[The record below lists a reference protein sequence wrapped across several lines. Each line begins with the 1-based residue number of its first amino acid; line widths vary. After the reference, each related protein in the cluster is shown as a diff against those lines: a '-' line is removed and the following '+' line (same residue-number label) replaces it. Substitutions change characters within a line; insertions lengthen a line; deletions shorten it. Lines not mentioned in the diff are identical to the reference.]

1 MIKQYPLSAHE
12 FIGGSFGKRAI
23 VIHFTAGWPNPYQ
36 TIDIWNKDNIKK
48 GTAFVIGGPSAKNPE
63 YDGLILQAFPD
74 DAAGYHL
81 FRWFNGS
88 EPIERGTIGIEICN
102 WGPLTKSG
110 DKFLTYANTLIP
122 ASEVVELDVPFKGY
136 KYWHKF
142 SQKQLE
148 SLEWLLN
155 HLCDKHKIAWQGM
168 PTWISIVETKESI
181 GDYSKDIQKMLNVKL
196 ALAGKPML
204 TVDGI
209 IGPMTKTAITQYPHI
224 AFERHPDF
232 KDWSKIP
239 KGIFCHN
246 TFDGD
251 RKLDV
256 HPDPNLIK
264 MLSIH

>member
-1 MIKQYPLSAHE
+1 MIKQYLLNPKE
-12 FIGGSFGKRAI
+12 YIVGSFIKRAI
-23 VIHFTAGWPNPYQ
+23 ALHFTAGWPNPYQ
-36 TIDIWNKDNIKK
+36 TIDIWNKDNERK
-48 GTAFVIGGPSAKNPE
+48 GTAFVIGGLSAKNPE

-88 EPIERGTIGIEICN
+88 EVIEKGTIGIEVCN
-102 WGPLTKSG
+102 WGPITKSG
-110 DKFLTYANTLIP
+110 DKFLTYANTPIP
-122 ASEVVELDVPFKGY
+122 ASEVIELAMPFKGY

-142 SQKQLE
+142 SQKQLS

-155 HLCDKHKIAWQGM
+155 HLCGKYNIPWAGM
-168 PTWISIVETKESI
+168 PTWISVVETQS
-181 GDYSKDIQKMLNVKL
+181 GDAVFVKDVQKMINVKL

-204 TVDGI
+204 TVDGV
-209 IGPMTKTAITQYPHI
+209 IGLKTKAAISQYPHI

-232 KDWSKIP
+232 KEWNKIP
-239 KGIFCHN
+239 TGIFCHN

-264 MLSIH
+264 MLSVH